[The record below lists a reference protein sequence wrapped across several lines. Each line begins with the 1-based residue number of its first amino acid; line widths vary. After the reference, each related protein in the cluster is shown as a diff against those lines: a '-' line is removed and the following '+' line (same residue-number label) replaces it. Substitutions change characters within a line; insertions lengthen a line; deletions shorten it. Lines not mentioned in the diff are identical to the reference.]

1 MIDAAPPSTFAGT
14 STQPATADLTPHAEL
29 DCRGLS
35 CPLPILKTKKAL
47 AGLAA
52 GQVLKVVSTDPGSV
66 PDMAAF
72 SRQTGHAILRR
83 TEEVRHLH
91 LLAAEGLS

>member
-1 MIDAAPPSTFAGT
+1 MIDAAPPSTFAAT
-14 STQPATADLTPHAEL
+14 STQPAATDLTPHAEL

-72 SRQTGHAILRR
+72 SQQTGHAILRR
-83 TEEVRHLH
+83 TEGAGTYTFWLRK
-91 LLAAEGLS
+91 G